1 MTLTFRCLP
10 GHLPRCLPLLLPVL
24 LSACSMAPTQP
35 SRSLAIAPPVTTAP
49 NVDLQPKPVQ
59 APAATDL
66 WSSLR
71 ASFAMDDCDA
81 DPSIMQW
88 AREYTRNPDR
98 FEQRVNEVLPL
109 VTYAHNAALKHDV
122 AGEFA
127 LLPWVE
133 SEYRHVPGGK
143 NRPAGMWQIMPETAR
158 TLGLK
163 VDKNY
168 DGRMDIAAST
178 DAVMNMMHKYHDDLD
193 DWRLVDIAYNSGEFG
208 LRKTLDAH
216 GMPPADPAIPK
227 IPMKAGTREH
237 LAKLLAIACV
247 VRQPERFNVN
257 LPGET
262 PSAALRVV
270 NVDRPQTLTQ
280 AARQSGMSVD
290 SLRQFNPG
298 YMTTRGTIAESFV
311 IPESAAQAYSL
322 ASFDATPDPAPTAQE
337 RKKESEAQASSQ
349 TSGKT
354 SGRGTDSGKT
364 GSYKVGKGDS
374 LSTIAQ
380 THAVTVKQL
389 MSWNGLSSQKLKP
402 GQVLRLSENR

>member
-10 GHLPRCLPLLLPVL
+10 THLPRCLPLLLPVL

-35 SRSLAIAPPVTTAP
+35 SKPLAITPPAATAP
-49 NVDLQPKPVQ
+49 DVDLQSRPVQ

-66 WSSLR
+66 WTSMR

-88 AREYTRNPDR
+88 AREYTRNPER

-109 VTYAHNAALKHDV
+109 VTYAHKAAVKHDV

-143 NRPAGMWQIMPETAR
+143 NRPAGMWQIMPATAR

-163 VDKNY
+163 LDKDY
-168 DGRMDIAAST
+168 DGRLDIAAST
-178 DAVMNMMHKYHDDLD
+178 DAVMNLMHKYHQDLG
-193 DWRLVDIAYNSGEFG
+193 DWRLVDMAYNSGEFG

-237 LAKLLAIACV
+237 LTKLLAIACV

-270 NVDRPQTLTQ
+270 SDN
-280 AARQSGMSVD
+280 
-290 SLRQFNPG
+290 LRQFNPG

-322 ASFDATPDPAPTAQE
+322 ASFDATPDPAPSAQDI
-337 RKKESEAQASSQ
+337 RKNKAAQSA
-349 TSGKT
+349 TEN
-354 SGRGTDSGKT
+354 SGRASGAEKTDTYKT
-364 GSYKVGKGDS
+364 DTYKVGKGDS

-402 GQVLRLSENR
+402 GQVLRLSANR